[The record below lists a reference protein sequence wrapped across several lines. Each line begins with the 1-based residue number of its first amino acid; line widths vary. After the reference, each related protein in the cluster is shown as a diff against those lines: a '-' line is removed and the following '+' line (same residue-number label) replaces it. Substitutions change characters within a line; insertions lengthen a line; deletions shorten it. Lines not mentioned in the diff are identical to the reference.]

1 MGLSHQNSPEL
12 YLGLFFQRYPTQPYL
27 SHPNMHNTPN
37 MAKYGIWLAYLGEPN
52 MVKWGNYNVK
62 LEVAD
67 KKYRHD
73 KERSFSSSKPSEKI
87 EHLETMQ

>member
-1 MGLSHQNSPEL
+1 
-12 YLGLFFQRYPTQPYL
+12 
-27 SHPNMHNTPN
+27 MHNTPN

-67 KKYRHD
+67 KKYSPG
-73 KERSFSSSKPSEKI
+73 KERSKNKNNNCSKTSEQNG
-87 EHLETMQ
+87 TT

>member
-1 MGLSHQNSPEL
+1 
-12 YLGLFFQRYPTQPYL
+12 
-27 SHPNMHNTPN
+27 